1 MWCKKSPSPWI
12 LDQGSLLFTTNYVEL
27 WTTLKLSSSW
37 TLSALK
43 LLWSLI
49 RYSTIKIL
57 LKKKKVAFGH
67 SFGFWLFPAHLQ
79 EHGCLPA
86 QLLHC
91 LELEVEILSLWTT
104 AQRSRPK
111 PCSAAAV
118 LLEDAAKLELQ
129 CGGFLSGGDWMWDLV
144 VMKLAPFIICIQP
157 FQLYNHKSLFCAL
170 PPRPNVAKP

>member
-57 LKKKKVAFGH
+57 LKKKKSCFWPLFWFLTFSCPSAGAWLSSSSVA
-67 SFGFWLFPAHLQ
+67 A
-79 EHGCLPA
+79 
-86 QLLHC
+86 
-91 LELEVEILSLWTT
+91 LSRTGGGNTFSLDYRAEEPPQTV
-104 AQRSRPK
+104 Q
-111 PCSAAAV
+111 CSSCSIRRCCKTWAAV
-118 LLEDAAKLELQ
+118 RRLPIWGRLDVRP
-129 CGGFLSGGDWMWDLV
+129 CGDEISTLHHLHSAIPTL
-144 VMKLAPFIICIQP
+144 
-157 FQLYNHKSLFCAL
+157 
-170 PPRPNVAKP
+170 